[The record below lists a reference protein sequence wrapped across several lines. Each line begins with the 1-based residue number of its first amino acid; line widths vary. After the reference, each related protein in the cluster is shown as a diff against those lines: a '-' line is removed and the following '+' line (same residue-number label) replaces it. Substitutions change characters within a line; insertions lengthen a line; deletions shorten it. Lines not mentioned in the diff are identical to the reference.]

1 MQTLPGAGASD
12 VPGTNRPVL
21 GEIIMP
27 EMGKIRP
34 QIFLAI
40 LCATIFSCFVS
51 YLAYKMGGI
60 EIMTAIIGGIFGFLG
75 GVSLKVL
82 ENE

>member
-1 MQTLPGAGASD
+1 MPARRASD
-12 VPGTNRPVL
+12 VRFDSRNVL
-21 GEIIMP
+21 GEAVMP
-27 EMGKIRP
+27 EMGKVRP
-34 QIFLAI
+34 QILVAI
-40 LCATIFSCFVS
+40 LCATIFSMFVS